1 MEEYIM
7 NNKEIEE
14 QLVSDEEIIKV
25 VFEACPQII
34 TLPLLKYDRY
44 GLVEYANGHIRE
56 YLEYHKEFSKII
68 EKNFIEVCEDGSF
81 DYEYGD
87 ICSTHHCLYS
97 VGYVKRTPEME
108 EQIIYPWDMMGWY

>member
-7 NNKEIEE
+7 NSEEIEE

-25 VFEACPQII
+25 IFEACPQIVA
-34 TLPLLKYDRY
+34 LPLLKYDRY
-44 GLVEYANGHIRE
+44 GFVEYANGHIRE
-56 YLEYHKEFSKII
+56 FLEYREEFSGII
-68 EKNFIEVCEDGSF
+68 KKNFIEVCEDGSF

-87 ICSTHHCLYS
+87 ICSTHHCLCS

-108 EQIIYPWDMMGWY
+108 REIVDPWDMDWC